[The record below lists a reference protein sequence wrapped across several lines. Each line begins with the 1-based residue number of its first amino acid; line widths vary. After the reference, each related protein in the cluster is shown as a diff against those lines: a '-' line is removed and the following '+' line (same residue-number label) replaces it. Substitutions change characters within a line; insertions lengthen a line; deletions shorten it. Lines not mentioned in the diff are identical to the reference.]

1 VVGSAAVGLEK
12 KVVGW
17 AEKLDGI
24 ATGGGS
30 SGAVTHMADAALDEV
45 GEGGDA
51 KRKAGVEGLRAGL
64 HGKSPVW
71 AAIKGAW
78 EAGTPV
84 VRAAMI
90 AGGVSAVLLLVLS
103 PVSLLV
109 FLLALLV
116 LEAVQRA
123 RQGTQARKKR
133 RS

>member
-1 VVGSAAVGLEK
+1 MT
-12 KVVGW
+12 
-17 AEKLDGI
+17 D
-24 ATGGGS
+24 
-30 SGAVTHMADAALDEV
+30 MADAALDEV
-45 GEGGDA
+45 GDGGDA

-90 AGGVSAVLLLVLS
+90 AGGFSAVLLLILS
-103 PVSLLV
+103 PVSMLV
-109 FLLALLV
+109 FLLSLLV

-123 RQGTQARKKR
+123 RKVTEARKKR